1 MSLACHTSFPVGSG
15 KSIQRL
21 RHDVQHPGSGALHG
35 DYHIACHIVGAPHEE
50 ERRREGEEKEDE
62 DKVEEAKR
70 KRKRRRTDSREREMA
85 AVQDEGETRARRMWT
100 LTALQYTQGH
110 GIYKPPQ
117 FYLHPS
123 RAYITPRHQNQ
134 TFYSS
139 LEWWILYL
147 PPTYPY
153 LGSFSLPQR
162 VYDPSSVFASSV
174 SSMLIAFLTSP
185 STSLLILRLST

>member
-1 MSLACHTSFPVGSG
+1 MVIT
-15 KSIQRL
+15 I
-21 RHDVQHPGSGALHG
+21 LHVTLSARPTKKRDG
-35 DYHIACHIVGAPHEE
+35 
-50 ERRREGEEKEDE
+50 EKE
-62 DKVEEAKR
+62 
-70 KRKRRRTDSREREMA
+70 KRRRMKIRQRRQRGREREGGPTLEREMA

-134 TFYSS
+134 IFYSS